1 LAGFTISPQDIARL
15 EANPQLFKNYGGT
28 KGVSTCLRINPQEG
42 IQGTPED
49 IQLRVDAFGT
59 NTYIEREPKVFLVRK
74 ISFLNCVKLI
84 FIMLIWMLEN
94 VGLHVVA
101 SYFVVHCTTCFFHL
115 MTLVHLD
122 HVLHSSIPLRFICCM
137 S

>member
-74 ISFLNCVKLI
+74 ISFLNCVKAYFYYVDMDVGKCWVACGCII
-84 FIMLIWMLEN
+84 FCCS
-94 VGLHVVA
+94 LHHMFF
-101 SYFVVHCTTCFFHL
+101 SFDDPCT
-115 MTLVHLD
+115 
-122 HVLHSSIPLRFICCM
+122 S
-137 S
+137 